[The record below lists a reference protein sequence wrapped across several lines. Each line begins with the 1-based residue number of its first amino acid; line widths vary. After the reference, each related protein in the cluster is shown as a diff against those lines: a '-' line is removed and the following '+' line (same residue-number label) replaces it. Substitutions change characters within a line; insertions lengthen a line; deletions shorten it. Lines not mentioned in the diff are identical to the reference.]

1 MAKENENQTQL
12 TSRQRLAERYKGANP
27 ELNVDDDEA
36 LGGAILGDLE
46 AYDAD
51 KAKMERFNNSM
62 QNYDFAPEMM
72 AGMMSGKNADGSDFD
87 LAEYLI
93 DNHLDFFLDY
103 FENNETAKQK
113 LKEGQKKRKE
123 AKEAGEKAA
132 AEEEKLKAAMQAKVE
147 AEDAELDAAIAE
159 AGYKTEQVKDLID
172 WIYDKENGLI
182 NRAANFDLKKDDFL
196 RLFKIKDYDV
206 RMADAEQKGYKR
218 GKNEKIDMLKRQQKD
233 RDNMPSDLGGGAA
246 TPVGGEKKTDPY
258 LDRLDK
264 MKNF

>member
-1 MAKENENQTQL
+1 MAKDNNNQAKPTN
-12 TSRQRLAERYKGANP
+12 RQRLAERFKGANP

-51 KAKMERFNNSM
+51 KQKMERFNKAM
-62 QNYDFAPEMM
+62 QENDFAPEMM

-87 LAEYLI
+87 LTEYLF
-93 DNHLDFFLDY
+93 DNHMDFFLDWI
-103 FENNETAKQK
+103 ENNETAKQK
-113 LKEGQKKRKE
+113 LKEGQAKRKQ
-123 AKEAGEKAA
+123 AKKDAENAA
-132 AEEEKLKAAMQAKVE
+132 KEEEKVRAAAQAKVE

-159 AGYKTEQVKDLID
+159 AGYKHEQVKDLID

-218 GKNEKIDMLKRQQKD
+218 GKNEKIDMLKRQQKK
-233 RDNMPSDLGGGAA
+233 RDEMPSDLGGGAA
-246 TPVGGEKKTDPY
+246 TPNITEEKKDPY
-258 LDRLDK
+258 LAQLNK